1 MRKLLKWVLGVI
13 GTIML
18 VVFLF
23 AVFIVYG
30 IPLLR
35 DRTTQCPE
43 MPTATVK
50 YGILFYVSKIAK
62 NGLHYDDLV
71 LDEDFGYNSGIH
83 GWEVTVYVKRDGK
96 RIGRY
101 FATMACDE
109 RVELSVDQTFKAE

>member
-1 MRKLLKWVLGVI
+1 MKKFFLWILSVIVTIVVVL
-13 GTIML
+13 
-18 VVFLF
+18 FLF
-23 AVFIVYG
+23 AVFVVYV

-50 YGILFYVSKIAK
+50 YGILFYVSKITK
-62 NGLHYDDLV
+62 NGLQYDDLE
-71 LDEDFGYNSGIH
+71 LGDDFGYNSGIH
-83 GWEVTVYVKRDGK
+83 GWEVTVYVKSDGK

-109 RVELSVDQTFKAE
+109 RVELSVDQTFEAE

>member
-1 MRKLLKWVLGVI
+1 MRKLLKWVLGVT
-13 GTIML
+13 GTIVA

-23 AVFIVYG
+23 AVFVVYG

-43 MPTATVK
+43 MQTATVK
-50 YGILFYVSKIAK
+50 YGILSYITKIAK
-62 NGLHYDDLV
+62 NGFQYDDLE
-71 LDEDFGYNSGIH
+71 LDEDFGYNSGIR
-83 GWEVTVYVKRDGK
+83 GWEVTVYVKSDGK

-109 RVELSVDQTFKAE
+109 RVELSVDQTFKAD